1 MYLTRD
7 STEAR
12 LHLIDFRGRRG
23 ELYFMSKA
31 TTQGLGNVFNGLPS
45 HGGAD
50 IDGIVRGVINM
61 KATRA
66 EKF

>member
-12 LHLIDFRGRRG
+12 LHLIDLRGRRG

-31 TTQGLGNVFNGLPS
+31 TTQGLGNVFNGLPRQ
-45 HGGAD
+45 GGAAF
-50 IDGIVRGVINM
+50 DGIVRGIINM
-61 KATRA
+61 KATRD